1 MLLLEL
7 LLLLL
12 MERSVVVVFHLH
24 VAHTLCDPSSSSVCQ
39 TVTSVAEREM
49 PLLDET
55 EDHVIAMIKNDAAL
69 FGRCGVGIRPV
80 WPTVQAI
87 CDDHTLSSL
96 LPPRRVGLVKP
107 AK

>member
-12 MERSVVVVFHLH
+12 MERSVVAVFHLY

-39 TVTSVAEREM
+39 IVPSVAEREM

-55 EDHVIAMIKNDAAL
+55 EDHVVAMIKNDAAL
-69 FGRCGVGIRPV
+69 FGRCGVGIRLV

-96 LPPRRVGLVKP
+96 LPPCRVGLVKP